1 MKKVLFLFIVLSII
15 LFLILGRGSAEAP
28 TTLNPILH
36 KVSQYSDRHITQN
49 ATAKNEQFSQI
60 AFAPVAHSQNPFES
74 QMASVYRS
82 LRNIFSSGNK
92 NEMKEYGTWVWTP
105 TLYLSDS
112 YSDSILSNAKKEG
125 INVVYLSVDSYLDIY
140 VLPEGPNKV
149 ARKKEFSERLENFIK
164 KANQLGIAV
173 DAEAGWRNWAEPGH
187 TYKPLAVVEYILDFN
202 ATHQSKFRG
211 FQYDVEPYLLDSYKK
226 NPETIFKNFLTLVD
240 ATNEYLEGSSLAISV
255 VIPDFYDE
263 RDQTVPK
270 IEYAGKKLSVFKH
283 LASILEGRAGS
294 SIIIMSYRN
303 AAEGRGGSIDISQ
316 NEFKTLR
323 RGFYST
329 KLIVAQ
335 ETGEVSPR
343 SLTFYGMPKKYF
355 SSEITKLNTAFASHP
370 NFSGPA
376 IHYANAFLELK

>member
-112 YSDSILSNAKKEG
+112 YSDSILSNAKKE
-125 INVVYLSVDSYLDIY
+125 
-140 VLPEGPNKV
+140 
-149 ARKKEFSERLENFIK
+149 FSERLENFIK

-211 FQYDVEPYLLDSYKK
+211 FQYDVEPYFLDSYKK

-270 IEYAGKKLSVFKH
+270 IDYSVKNLSVFKH

-370 NFSGPA
+370 NFSGLA